1 MLQDLN
7 ISTIC
12 APATPPGM
20 GAVSIVRVSG
30 PDAINIVSKI
40 FHPKKKRTLED
51 APGYSIIYGDILK
64 GKEILDD
71 VLVLLF
77 RAPDSYTGEDSVEI
91 SCHAS
96 SYIVSE
102 LMSLLLDNGAV
113 AATPGEFTKRAF
125 LNGKM
130 DLAQAEAVADLI
142 ACETAAA
149 HKIAIQQIRGGFS
162 KELAS
167 MRTNLL
173 KIVSLMELELDF
185 SEEDVQFADRTEL
198 KDLLDKSM
206 AHIKQLMSSFRL
218 GNAIKNGVP
227 VAIVGATNT
236 GKSTLLNALVGEE
249 RAIVSA
255 IEGTTRDTIED
266 VINIDGTL
274 FRFIDTAGIRNT
286 LEAIELIGIERTYYK
301 IKQASVVLM
310 MLDATRPEAFE
321 ISLRNLTKKVQSE
334 QTVIILINKCDSVNE
349 AEGFGEMAADKA
361 IAKQISL
368 AKKCADSEGL
378 SPAAVLPI
386 SAGKEEGLDELR
398 SAILKSQKGMKGSV
412 NGVLV
417 SNARHYSA
425 LKEANDALLR
435 VSVGLVENISTELL
449 AQDIRQAMY
458 HLGTI
463 VGQISNEEV
472 LGNICETF
480 CIGK

>member
-1 MLQDLN
+1 MN

-198 KDLLDKSM
+198 KELLDKSM

-301 IKQASVVLM
+301 IKQASV
-310 MLDATRPEAFE
+310 
-321 ISLRNLTKKVQSE
+321 
-334 QTVIILINKCDSVNE
+334 
-349 AEGFGEMAADKA
+349 
-361 IAKQISL
+361 
-368 AKKCADSEGL
+368 
-378 SPAAVLPI
+378 
-386 SAGKEEGLDELR
+386 
-398 SAILKSQKGMKGSV
+398 
-412 NGVLV
+412 
-417 SNARHYSA
+417 
-425 LKEANDALLR
+425 
-435 VSVGLVENISTELL
+435 
-449 AQDIRQAMY
+449 
-458 HLGTI
+458 
-463 VGQISNEEV
+463 
-472 LGNICETF
+472 
-480 CIGK
+480 